1 MAANGYQKHIL
12 VGNLGADPKVFQ
24 TQSGN
29 SVTNFDI
36 AVNERNAD
44 GTEIVT
50 WYGIAAWN
58 GLGEVCAEYLKKGRQ
73 VMVEGTRLEA
83 TAWVG
88 RDGNL
93 HTKMELTAKEVK
105 FLGGNGDSNGTS
117 NGDNHDNSF
126 GRSHANNTEHQNNR
140 RTADSSH
147 KRQAR
152 QTRQTR
158 QTNQHRQHRQ
168 HGQHRQH
175 HQQQTH
181 EYDNTLGY
189 IPDNPENIPF

>member
-1 MAANGYQKHIL
+1 MANGYQKHIL

-29 SVTNFDI
+29 FVTNFDI

-44 GTEIVT
+44 GTEVVT

-73 VMVEGTRLEA
+73 VMVEGTRMQA
-83 TAWVG
+83 TAWFG
-88 RDGNL
+88 RDNNL
-93 HTKMELTAKEVK
+93 YTKMELTANEVR
-105 FLGGNGDSNGTS
+105 FLGGNDDSNDAG
-117 NGDNHDNSF
+117 NGNNHDNQ
-126 GRSHANNTEHQNNR
+126 RSHANNTEPQNNR
-140 RTADSSH
+140 RSGGN

-158 QTNQHRQHRQ
+158 HRLGRPKETRQARQTNQHRE
-168 HGQHRQH
+168 
-175 HQQQTH
+175 QQTH
-181 EYDNTLGY
+181 EY
-189 IPDNPENIPF
+189 IPHNPEDIPF

>member
-12 VGNLGADPKVFQ
+12 VGNLGANPKVFQ
-24 TQSGN
+24 TQNGN
-29 SVTNFDI
+29 LVTNFDI

-58 GLGEVCAEYLKKGRQ
+58 GLGEVCAEYLTKGRQ

-83 TAWVG
+83 TAWMG

-105 FLGGNGDSNGTS
+105 FLGGNDDSNGAG
-117 NGDNHDNSF
+117 NGGHHDN
-126 GRSHANNTEHQNNR
+126 GRSNANNTESMNNR
-140 RTADSSH
+140 RTSGH
-147 KRQAR
+147 KRQTHQA
-152 QTRQTR
+152 R
-158 QTNQHRQHRQ
+158 QTNQHRQHR
-168 HGQHRQH
+168 H
-175 HQQQTH
+175 QQTH
-181 EYDNTLGY
+181 EYDNALGY
-189 IPDNPENIPF
+189 IPDNPDAERIAF

>member
-29 SVTNFDI
+29 LVTNFDI

-44 GTEIVT
+44 GTEVVT
-50 WYGIAAWN
+50 WYGIAVWN
-58 GLGEVCAEYLKKGRQ
+58 GLGEVCAQYLAKGRQ

-83 TAWVG
+83 TAWMG

-93 HTKMELTAKEVK
+93 YTKMELTANEVR
-105 FLGGNGDSNGTS
+105 FLGGNGDSNGAS
-117 NGDNHDNSF
+117 NGGNHDN
-126 GRSHANNTEHQNNR
+126 GRGHANNTESMNNR
-140 RTADSSH
+140 RTAN
-147 KRQAR
+147 RRNTR

-158 QTNQHRQHRQ
+158 QPTR
-168 HGQHRQH
+168 
-175 HQQQTH
+175 QQQAH
-181 EYDNTLGY
+181 EY
-189 IPDNPENIPF
+189 IPDNPEDIAF

>member
-1 MAANGYQKHIL
+1 MANGYQKHIL

-29 SVTNFDI
+29 FVTNFDI

-105 FLGGNGDSNGTS
+105 FLGGNGDSNGAS
-117 NGDNHDNSF
+117 NGGHHDN
-126 GRSHANNTEHQNNR
+126 GRSHANNTEQQNNR
-140 RTADSSH
+140 RSADSGH
-147 KRQAR
+147 KRQ
-152 QTRQTR
+152 TRHRLGRPKETR
-158 QTNQHRQHRQ
+158 QTNQQRQHR
-168 HGQHRQH
+168 
-175 HQQQTH
+175 QQQTH
-181 EYDNTLGY
+181 EY
-189 IPDNPENIPF
+189 IPHRPEDIPF

>member
-1 MAANGYQKHIL
+1 MANGYQKHIL

-24 TQSGN
+24 TQNGN
-29 SVTNFDI
+29 LVTNFDI

-44 GTEIVT
+44 GTEVVT

-58 GLGEVCAEYLKKGRQ
+58 GLGEVCAEYLSKGRQ
-73 VMVEGTRLEA
+73 VMVEGTRLEVN
-83 TAWVG
+83 AWMG

-117 NGDNHDNSF
+117 NGTSNGGHHDN
-126 GRSHANNTEHQNNR
+126 GRGHANNTEHQNNR
-140 RTADSSH
+140 RTAGSGH

-152 QTRQTR
+152 QT
-158 QTNQHRQHRQ
+158 NQHHQY
-168 HGQHRQH
+168 

-181 EYDNTLGY
+181 EYDNALGY

>member
-29 SVTNFDI
+29 FVTNFDI

-44 GTEIVT
+44 GTEVVT

-73 VMVEGTRLEA
+73 VMVEGTRLEVN
-83 TAWVG
+83 AWMG

-93 HTKMELTAKEVK
+93 HTKMELTAKEIK
-105 FLGGNGDSNGTS
+105 FLGGNGDSNSAS
-117 NGDNHDNSF
+117 NGGHHDNSF
-126 GRSHANNTEHQNNR
+126 GKGHANNTEQQNNR
-140 RTADSSH
+140 RTAGH
-147 KRQAR
+147 KRQTRQAR
-152 QTRQTR
+152 QTH
-158 QTNQHRQHRQ
+158 QTNQQRQHR
-168 HGQHRQH
+168 
-175 HQQQTH
+175 QQQTH
-181 EYDNTLGY
+181 EYDNALGY
-189 IPDNPENIPF
+189 IPDNPEDIAF

>member
-29 SVTNFDI
+29 LVTNFDI

-73 VMVEGTRLEA
+73 VMVEGTRMQA
-83 TAWVG
+83 TAWFG
-88 RDGNL
+88 RDNNL
-93 HTKMELTAKEVK
+93 YTKMELTAKEVK
-105 FLGGNGDSNGTS
+105 FLGGNGDSNGAS
-117 NGDNHDNSF
+117 NGGHHDN
-126 GRSHANNTEHQNNR
+126 GRSHANNTEPQNNR
-140 RTADSSH
+140 RSGGN

-158 QTNQHRQHRQ
+158 QARQTNQHRE
-168 HGQHRQH
+168 
-175 HQQQTH
+175 QQTH
-181 EYDNTLGY
+181 EY
-189 IPDNPENIPF
+189 IPHNPEDIPF